1 MKSWLNWTTSGAP
14 TQLFHKGKLENS
26 PKNLAECMNTYF
38 IDKINNFINDMPA
51 TEEDPL
57 ANLSKLMSGG
67 NRTFKFKP
75 DRNRTFKWKPVH
87 PETVNK
93 LISNLKNSGS
103 VGLDYIDTRIIKLV
117 KTEILPAVTHIINL
131 SIKYSIFSSQF
142 KKSKSDPTS

>member
-1 MKSWLNWTTSGAP
+1 MCENESDSKQIWKNVKSWLNWTTSGAP

-67 NRTFKFKP
+67 NRTFKL
-75 DRNRTFKWKPVH
+75 KPVH
-87 PETVNK
+87 PETINK

-131 SIKYSIFSSQF
+131 SIKNSIFPSQF
-142 KKSKSDPTS
+142 FYSC